1 MQKRNWLA
9 ALMTAVLVTLG
20 TGCGDE
26 CVDQFDCRADNGQP
40 DQGKEWT
47 CNDGTCEQVT
57 INIPTPDSGTPDS
70 GTPDSGTPDS
80 GTPDSGTPDAGVTCN
95 PACAAG
101 ELCDVSSGAGVCK
114 TCRDS
119 ATGAGTDE
127 GCSSVAPVCDTAG
140 AGGKGV
146 CTACRDSATGNGQDL
161 GCSATTPVCDAAAN
175 NGVGVCKA
183 CTDSATGNGQDLGCS
198 ATAPLCDTTANSGAG
213 ACKVCV
219 DSLTSP
225 DLGCSSPTNICDTAA
240 NNGAGECKV
249 CNATEGCQGEQT
261 CNATGTAC
269 EGCADNASCAPETP
283 VCRTDTT
290 PTTCVECTPGDTT
303 HCDATKP
310 ACNANFLCG
319 CTDNGQCAG
328 VAGSERDFCDL
339 TGNNGR
345 GQCEVCVTDA
355 QCAGVD
361 PAKAVCNNRTECVQ
375 CLTNAN
381 CSAGQVC
388 NTTTHACETAPGP
401 TAAETS
407 AQITAFLAAANDAT
421 NLPVEGAYV
430 TALKPAVQGQA
441 ASEPVGFFLQAEP
454 NGPAMFVSDATALGQ
469 VAVGDRVS
477 LTVALKE
484 LVSQQDLAKTVT
496 GLTRI
501 SQGHSVNSLA
511 VDRSAAEDLITAL
524 DTYEYELVTL
534 SGTLGVGGSLGTGFT
549 GFAITTVGMPA
560 TNAIRLRFPSAI
572 SQALDAAQGCQFNF
586 TGPMWRFGTTPQPSV
601 TSASDITLDCP
612 APKLLTATA
621 VSATEARLTFD
632 RKIDAASAQA
642 SDFTIAN
649 LTISGVAVDGVLVTL
664 TTSEQ
669 TAGTAYT
676 ATVSGEV
683 TDLGGKPVNPA
694 NNSANFNGFTPPPQ
708 GASLVINE
716 VDYDNIGTDNAE
728 FIEIYNRGDAA
739 ADLSD
744 LVLVL
749 VNGDSTATPR
759 REYLKAALST
769 VTDASGT
776 AVTSLPAGGYLV
788 AASTNFFTANPLPG
802 VLRLVIAGS
811 GGAQNDIVQNGFG
824 DGVGLIQNS
833 TGTMVDT
840 VFYETPAQNP
850 QNPVFNIL
858 LTGGAG
864 EVTLSFVEGTRT
876 VAADSNS
883 VAGSLQRVPNGGD
896 TNDNNA
902 DFAFLPISPGAAT
915 P

>member
-1 MQKRNWLA
+1 M
-9 ALMTAVLVTLG
+9 G

-40 DQGKEWT
+40 DQGKEWS

-57 INIPTPDSGTPDS
+57 INIPTPDSGTPDSGTPDS

-127 GCSSVAPVCDTAG
+127 GCAAAAPVCDTAG

-219 DSLTSP
+219 DSQTSP

-269 EGCADNASCAPETP
+269 EGCADNTSCAPETP

-290 PTTCVECTPGDTT
+290 PTTCVECTPSDTA

-361 PAKAVCNNRTECVQ
+361 PAKPVCNNRTECVQ

-381 CSAGQVC
+381 CSTGQVC

-407 AQITAFLAAANDAT
+407 VQIAAFLAADDEAT
-421 NLPVEGAYV
+421 NLPVNGAYV
-430 TALKPAVQGQA
+430 TAIKPSVQGQDNET
-441 ASEPVGFFLQAEP
+441 EPVGFFLQAEP

-469 VAVGDRVS
+469 VAVGDRIS
-477 LTVALKE
+477 LTVALK
-484 LVSQQDLAKTVT
+484 VIANQQDLAKTVT
-496 GLTRI
+496 GLTRL
-501 SQGHSVNSLA
+501 SQGHSVSALV
-511 VDRSAAEDLITAL
+511 VDRSAATDLVTAL
-524 DTYEYELVTL
+524 ESYEYELISLT
-534 SGTLGVGGSLGTGFT
+534 GNITAAGGAAGAGFT
-549 GFAITTVGMPA
+549 GFPITTTGMSG
-560 TNAIRLRFPSAI
+560 TNTIRLRFPSAI
-572 SQALDAAQGCQFNF
+572 SQALDVAQGCQFNF
-586 TGPMWRFGTTPQPSV
+586 TGPLWRFAGAPQPSV
-601 TSASDITLDCP
+601 FSASDITLSCP
-612 APKLLTATA
+612 APKLVTAAASSLTAVT
-621 VSATEARLTFD
+621 LTFD
-632 RKIDAASAQA
+632 RNIAQESITDLATQFTFSNGLSATNFQV
-642 SDFTIAN
+642 N
-649 LTISGVAVDGVLVTL
+649 GRVVTL
-664 TTSEQ
+664 TTTAQTPGAAYIVTVADTVKDTRGSSVVAPNNTDEFTGFRTAAVVRITEVQ
-669 TAGTAYT
+669 PNMANGMDLVELQVLSSGTTDGLVLQQDVNSALVLLAFPNVNVAQGDLIVVHINEAAAYQGETTAKDQFPKTTVAANYDNAWDFKGGATGITFSSRILLVKDTAGTIQDAVSFART
-676 ATVSGEV
+676 AG
-683 TDLGGKPVNPA
+683 
-694 NNSANFNGFTPPPQ
+694 TPP
-708 GASLVINE
+708 GAFPGNLQAIQAAGQWLPADCGGALCTTSSTPTAAQVSADWTTIPTTAAN
-716 VDYDNIGTDNAE
+716 VTPATDTIRRVSATDN
-728 FIEIYNRGDAA
+728 NTG
-739 ADLSD
+739 ADW
-744 LVLVL
+744 
-749 VNGDSTATPR
+749 
-759 REYLKAALST
+759 
-769 VTDASGT
+769 
-776 AVTSLPAGGYLV
+776 AVGPQSWGA
-788 AASTNFFTANPLPG
+788 ANP
-802 VLRLVIAGS
+802 
-811 GGAQNDIVQNGFG
+811 
-824 DGVGLIQNS
+824 
-833 TGTMVDT
+833 
-840 VFYETPAQNP
+840 
-850 QNPVFNIL
+850 
-858 LTGGAG
+858 
-864 EVTLSFVEGTRT
+864 
-876 VAADSNS
+876 
-883 VAGSLQRVPNGGD
+883 
-896 TNDNNA
+896 
-902 DFAFLPISPGAAT
+902 
-915 P
+915 